1 MDSDKELEEIR
12 QKKMQEMMKNMENT
26 NGNKGNGSEAAISEP
41 IELTDSNFRNE
52 VGKNRAILVDF
63 WAEWCG
69 PCRMVSPII
78 DELAKD
84 YAGKFTFGRLNV
96 DENPSIAQLFQIRSI
111 PTLLVFKEGKV
122 VDGILGAA
130 PKAQIESKIQPYVN

>member
-12 QKKMQEMMKNMENT
+12 QKKMMEMMNEMEGSNRNEENMS
-26 NGNKGNGSEAAISEP
+26 GSIGAEP
-41 IELTDSNFRNE
+41 ITLTDSNFRDE
-52 VGKNRAILVDF
+52 IGKNRAILVDF

-69 PCRMVSPII
+69 PCRMVSPVI
-78 DELAKD
+78 DELAKE

-111 PTLLVFKEGKV
+111 PTLLVFKDGKV

-130 PKAQIESKIQPYVN
+130 PKAQIEAKIQPHVS

>member
-1 MDSDKELEEIR
+1 MDPDKELEQIR
-12 QKKMQEMMKNMENT
+12 QRKMMEMMNNMEDTRKNGENMSET
-26 NGNKGNGSEAAISEP
+26 NQTEP

-52 VGKNRAILVDF
+52 VGKDRAILVDF

-78 DELAKD
+78 DELAKE
-84 YAGKFTFGRLNV
+84 YAGKFSFGRLNV

-111 PTLLVFKEGKV
+111 PTLLVFKNGKV
-122 VDGILGAA
+122 VDGLLGAA
-130 PKAQIESKIQPYVN
+130 PKAQIEAKIQPYVN